1 MPVVSWKTWARLAV
15 AGCALL
21 GVVACA
27 PNSARTP
34 LEPGLVAGEDR
45 YDTLLRLGASARAAG
60 DPAAAVSVYQQA
72 IAQNR
77 SRVDAYV
84 LLGDALVEM
93 KAYDDLPG
101 PIRRRSVATAT
112 TLRRIAAMRGRCWG

>member
-1 MPVVSWKTWARLAV
+1 MPCISWRTWSRLAV

-21 GVVACA
+21 GVAACA

-34 LEPGLVAGEDR
+34 LEPGVAAGEER

-60 DPAAAVSVYQQA
+60 DPAAAVSVYQKA
-72 IAQNR
+72 IAQDR
-77 SRVDAYV
+77 GRVDAYV

-93 KAYDDLPG
+93 KAYDDAARTYQDALS
-101 PIRRRSVATAT
+101 RDAT
-112 TLRRIAAMRGRCWG
+112 TSRLIAAMRARCSG